1 MTHIGLALL
10 GFLADD
16 STPSPSPTFNPDT
29 VTPGTIGFVI
39 TLFVAVGA
47 VLLIIDMVRRIRR
60 VNLKQQVKEKL
71 DAEEAA
77 AAAGAQRK
85 GKGGGRNGSTGG
97 GSLPGP
103 KKG

>member
-1 MTHIGLALL
+1 MTHIGLSLLAL
-10 GFLADD
+10 LADD

-77 AAAGAQRK
+77 AAAALKRK
-85 GKGGGRNGSTGG
+85 GNRNGKSG

-103 KKG
+103 KKN